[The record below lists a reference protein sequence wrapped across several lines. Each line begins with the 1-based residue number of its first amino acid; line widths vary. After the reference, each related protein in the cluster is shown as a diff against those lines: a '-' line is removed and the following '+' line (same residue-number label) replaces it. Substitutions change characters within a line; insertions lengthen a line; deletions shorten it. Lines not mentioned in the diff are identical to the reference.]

1 MSGRQP
7 SLQDRILKALAG
19 QSGLTDRALTDLI
32 FGKAVHP
39 SRINQECRLMAGRG
53 LILREKDAL
62 GAICNSMPGTAPHL
76 PPLPAKPPPSPPDD
90 RLFLSEDDL
99 KRHLVGWLEG
109 DGWATQVA
117 WGRTRGADILAT
129 RGGRSWVIE
138 AKGSGTL
145 QPMRVNYF
153 LGALGELLQRMSDP
167 AASYSIALPDLGQFR
182 GLWQR
187 LPVLAKQRL
196 GISALFVAPDGRVD
210 HAIES

>member
-7 SLQDRILKALAG
+7 SLQDRILQALAS

-32 FGKAVHP
+32 FGKAVRP
-39 SRINQECRLMAGRG
+39 SRINQECRLMAVRG
-53 LILREKDAL
+53 LILREKDAM
-62 GAICNSMPGTAPHL
+62 GTICNSMPGTAPHP
-76 PPLPAKPPPSPPDD
+76 PPLPAEPSPSPPED
-90 RLFLSEDDL
+90 RVFLSEDDL
-99 KRHLVGWLEG
+99 KRHLVGWLES

-117 WGRTRGADILAT
+117 WGKTRGADILAT